1 MSEHTGRPPTRAP
14 NAMVAAPHTVASSTG
29 LDLLRSGGSA
39 VDAAIG
45 INAVLA
51 VAYPH
56 MAGLGGDGFWL
67 IAPTEGDVRGINASG
82 PAAAAADRSFYA
94 DSGHT
99 EIPERGAG
107 AALTVP
113 GAVDGWRLA
122 HGAYGRLPWD
132 RLFEDA
138 IALARNGLPVTANLA
153 RWLRRDRSV
162 LAEDPQAAATFL
174 PDGSPPTAGQRLHQP
189 ALAES
194 LSTIA
199 TSGPRGFY
207 EGDLPEAVCAGLG
220 DASPLEPTDFE
231 RYHAEWAEPLSVDYR
246 GHVAYGLPP
255 NTQGLTA
262 LQILGLLE
270 GFDVSSWGDGT
281 TAYYHHMAEAT
292 KVAFADR
299 DAWITDP
306 ETMEVPVDD
315 LLDPDYLSER
325 RQLIEADGTLPI
337 DCAPGIEPVTHEWTA
352 GTPGGDTCYFSV
364 VDESGL
370 AVSAIQSIY
379 YDFGAGVVAGE
390 TGIFPQNRGSY
401 FSLDETGINRLEPGK
416 RPFHTLAPALLTKDG
431 EPWLLYGTMGG
442 EGQPQTQAALVSR
455 IVDFGDD
462 VQGAIDAPRWL
473 FGRTWGA
480 ESRSLSLEKRIADDV
495 ITDLTD
501 LGHTVSLCRGYDEM
515 MGHAQAIRIH
525 DNGTLSG
532 GADPR
537 SDGAALGY

>member
-1 MSEHTGRPPTRAP
+1 
-14 NAMVAAPHTVASSTG
+14 MVAAPHAVASSTG

-45 INAVLA
+45 INAALA
-51 VAYPH
+51 VVYPH

-67 IAPTEGDVRGINASG
+67 IAPPEGDVRGINASG
-82 PAAAAADRSFYA
+82 PAAAAADRSFYT
-94 DSGHT
+94 DSGDT
-99 EIPERGAG
+99 EIPERGAA

-122 HGAYGRLPWD
+122 HEEYGRLPWD

-138 IALARNGLPVTANLA
+138 VALARDGMTVTENLA
-153 RWLRRDRSV
+153 RWIRRDQSV
-162 LAEDPQAAATFL
+162 LAADSRAAATFL
-174 PDGSPPTAGQRLHQP
+174 PGESPPTAGQRLSQP

-194 LSTIA
+194 LSTVA
-199 TSGPRGFY
+199 TTGPRGFY
-207 EGDLPEAVCAGLG
+207 EGDLAEAICGGLG
-220 DASPLEPTDFE
+220 DASPLEPADFE
-231 RYHAEWAEPLSVDYR
+231 RYHAEWVEPLSVDYR
-246 GHVAYGLPP
+246 DSVAYGLPP

-262 LQILGLLE
+262 LQILGVLE
-270 GFDVSSWGDGT
+270 GFDVSAWGDGT
-281 TAYYHHMAEAT
+281 TDYYHHMTEAT

-306 ETMEVPVDD
+306 KIMEIPIDD
-315 LLDPDYLSER
+315 LLAPDYFRER
-325 RQLIEADGTLPI
+325 RQLIGPDKTLPI
-337 DCAPGIEPVTHEWTA
+337 DCEPGIEPSSHEWTA
-352 GTPGGDTCYFSV
+352 GTPGGDTCYFCV

-390 TGIFPQNRGSY
+390 TGIVPQNRGSY
-401 FSLDETGINRLEPGK
+401 FSLEETGINRLEPGK
-416 RPFHTLAPALLTKDG
+416 RPFHTLAPALLTKNG

-442 EGQPQTQAALVSR
+442 EGQPQTQAAVVSR
-455 IVDFGDD
+455 IVDFGYD
-462 VQGAIDAPRWL
+462 VQRAIDAPRWL

-480 ESRSLSLEKRIADDV
+480 ESRSLSVEKRIGDQV
-495 ITDLTD
+495 IADLTD
-501 LGHTVSLCRGYDEM
+501 LGHTVSLCRGYDET

-537 SDGAALGY
+537 GDGAALGY